1 MMNSSFNKKFAEMF
15 GKIDEKVLEAKL
27 NKAFE
32 MLKSSDPEEL
42 AKSINKVDKNELLSK
57 INEFDES
64 KLQGM
69 NIDKEEIRKKVND
82 ADLKKLSNLI
92 GDQGD
97 EIIKKLKDILN
108 K

>member
-1 MMNSSFNKKFAEMF
+1 
-15 GKIDEKVLEAKL
+15 
-27 NKAFE
+27 
-32 MLKSSDPEEL
+32 
-42 AKSINKVDKNELLSK
+42 VDKNELLSK
-57 INEFDES
+57 INEFDEN

>member
-1 MMNSSFNKKFAEMF
+1 MSSPINKKLAEML

-32 MLKSSDPEEL
+32 MLQANDPEEL
-42 AKSINKVDKNELLSK
+42 AKSINKVDKNELLNK

-64 KLQGM
+64 KLKDL
-69 NIDKEEIRKKVND
+69 NIDKEEIRKRIND
-82 ADLKKLSNLI
+82 ADLHKLSGLI
-92 GDQGD
+92 GDHGD